1 MAGLIHKLKSP
12 WLDLLLPL
20 SLMGLL
26 WERSGNPAGMV
37 WMLAIWCGL
46 KFVRWL
52 PSQPVYGV
60 LIGVLVVILSAV
72 IHPVSGSAPTDLLL
86 VLLAFAAGLQQ
97 TKDQWRIALWLV
109 LATVIVSLPFVEL
122 SRFNGNLDAIPWAT
136 LRDALPQGAVRIQK
150 ITINRSAYLYGLFSL
165 IGYGLWR
172 FERRFW
178 PSALA
183 ALVGGLSYVLVC
195 GTGSRAALF
204 FPLATVVVTELCWRH
219 RQWVAKRA
227 RLLAASVLL
236 LSLLFNLTL
245 YWPSGPVAAQ
255 DPSDVG
261 RAQIAQCFVQQAL
274 RSLPDLAVGQGYDRV
289 SDHCAARVFLP
300 GYTKGIPHAHNVFV
314 QALAD
319 QGLVTF
325 VLMAIALGLIFQ
337 RLFVGLG
344 SDAAPLCLTGLAC
357 ALYILASSLVEST
370 LLKTSLQ
377 QVVSGYLLAIAW
389 VVPPAPTQEN
399 SRTISP

>member
-1 MAGLIHKLKSP
+1 MLTYLKSP

-20 SLMGLL
+20 SLSGLL

-37 WMLAIWCGL
+37 WILAVWLGL
-46 KFVRWL
+46 KFLRWL

-60 LIGVLVVILSAV
+60 LIGVLAVILSAV
-72 IHPVSGSAPTDLLL
+72 LHPVSGSAPTDLLL

-97 TKDQWRIALWLV
+97 TRDQWRIALWVV
-109 LATVIVSLPFVEL
+109 LATVIVSLPFVEF
-122 SRFNGNLDAIPWAT
+122 SRFNGNLDAIPWTA

-165 IGYGLWR
+165 VGYGLWR
-172 FERRFW
+172 TEQRPWR
-178 PSALA
+178 SILA
-183 ALVGGLSYVLVC
+183 AVLGCLSYVLVC
-195 GTGSRAALF
+195 GSGSRAALF
-204 FPLATVVVTELCWRH
+204 FPLAAVVVVEVCWRH
-219 RQWVAKRA
+219 RQWVARRA
-227 RLLAASVLL
+227 RFLAASLLL

-245 YWPSGPVAAQ
+245 YWPSSPVAAA

-261 RAQIAQCFVQQAL
+261 RAEVARCFVRQAL
-274 RSLPDLAVGQGYDRV
+274 RSFPDLVSGQGYDRV
-289 SDHCAARVFLP
+289 SDHCASKVFLP
-300 GYTKGIPHAHNVFV
+300 EKTTGIPHAHNVFV

-319 QGLVTF
+319 QGLVTL
-325 VLMAIALGLIFQ
+325 VLMAIALALIFQ
-337 RLFVGLG
+337 RLFIGLSG
-344 SDAAPLCLTGLAC
+344 DAAPLCLTGLAC
-357 ALYILASSLVEST
+357 ALFILSASLVEST

-389 VVPPAPTQEN
+389 AVPQVSSAPSQEN

>member
-1 MAGLIHKLKSP
+1 MAGLIHKLQSP

>member
-1 MAGLIHKLKSP
+1 MAGLIHKLQSP

-289 SDHCAARVFLP
+289 SDHCAARIFLP

>member
-1 MAGLIHKLKSP
+1 MAGLIHKLQSP

-245 YWPSGPVAAQ
+245 YWPSGSVAAQ

>member
-1 MAGLIHKLKSP
+1 MAGLIHQLKSP
-12 WLDLLLPL
+12 WVDLLLPL
-20 SLMGLL
+20 SLMGLA

-37 WMLAIWCGL
+37 WILALWVAL

-52 PSQPVYGV
+52 PAQPVYGV
-60 LIGVLVVILSAV
+60 LIGVLAVILSAV
-72 IHPVSGSAPTDLLL
+72 IHPVSGSAPTDLVL

-97 TKDQWRIALWLV
+97 TKDQWRIGLWLV
-109 LATVIVSLPFVEL
+109 LATVVVSLPFVEF
-122 SRFNGNLDAIPWAT
+122 SRFNGNLDAIPWTA
-136 LRDALPQGAVRIQK
+136 LRDALPQEAIRIQK

-172 FERRFW
+172 SERRLG
-178 PSALA
+178 PSLLGALLGCLSFVL
-183 ALVGGLSYVLVC
+183 AL

-236 LSLLFNLTL
+236 ISLLFNLTL
-245 YWPSGPVAAQ
+245 YWPSGSVAAQ

-261 RAQIAQCFVQQAL
+261 RAQIAQCFVQQAFQ
-274 RSLPDLAVGQGYDRV
+274 SLPDLASGQGYDRV

-300 GYTKGIPHAHNVFV
+300 GRTKGIPHAHNVFLH
-314 QALAD
+314 ALAD

-337 RLFVGLG
+337 RLCVGLG

>member
-1 MAGLIHKLKSP
+1 LAGLIHKLQSP

-227 RLLAASVLL
+227 RFLAASLLL

-261 RAQIAQCFVQQAL
+261 RAQIAQRFVQQAL

>member
-204 FPLATVVVTELCWRH
+204 
-219 RQWVAKRA
+219 
-227 RLLAASVLL
+227 
-236 LSLLFNLTL
+236 
-245 YWPSGPVAAQ
+245 
-255 DPSDVG
+255 
-261 RAQIAQCFVQQAL
+261 
-274 RSLPDLAVGQGYDRV
+274 
-289 SDHCAARVFLP
+289 
-300 GYTKGIPHAHNVFV
+300 
-314 QALAD
+314 
-319 QGLVTF
+319 
-325 VLMAIALGLIFQ
+325 
-337 RLFVGLG
+337 
-344 SDAAPLCLTGLAC
+344 
-357 ALYILASSLVEST
+357 
-370 LLKTSLQ
+370 
-377 QVVSGYLLAIAW
+377 
-389 VVPPAPTQEN
+389 
-399 SRTISP
+399 SP